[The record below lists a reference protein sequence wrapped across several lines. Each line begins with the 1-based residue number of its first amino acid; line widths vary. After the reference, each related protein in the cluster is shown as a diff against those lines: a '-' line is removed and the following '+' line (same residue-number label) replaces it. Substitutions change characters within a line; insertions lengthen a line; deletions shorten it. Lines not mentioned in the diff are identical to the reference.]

1 MDNKYTKYEIDEMWL
16 EDINLYDDKSNL
28 SKYEKE
34 YYNYHE
40 EEKIS
45 RFMTNYEKLE
55 KEVEEFEQKQKEQ
68 KESRKKDKEH
78 DQGMSM

>member
-1 MDNKYTKYEIDEMWL
+1 M
-16 EDINLYDDKSNL
+16 

-34 YYNYHE
+34 YYIYHE

-55 KEVEEFEQKQKEQ
+55 KEVEEHKQKQKEQ
-68 KESRKKDKEH
+68 
-78 DQGMSM
+78 Q